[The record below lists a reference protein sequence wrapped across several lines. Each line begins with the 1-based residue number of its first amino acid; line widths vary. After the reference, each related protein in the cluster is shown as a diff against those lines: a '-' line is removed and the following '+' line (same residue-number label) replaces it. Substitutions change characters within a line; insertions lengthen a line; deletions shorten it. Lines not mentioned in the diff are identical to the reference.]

1 MRRAVAGLIAAL
13 PLALGVAVAHADQGG
28 PWSGGGG
35 MTMGVPV
42 IGTVVTTD
50 PSAGT
55 FTANAFVPTFGQG
68 GGNSGSG
75 TSQGPW
81 GAGGTFGRPFASG
94 DPTGGGTTPAT
105 TMVTINTDSNTKMI
119 VNGSTGTVGDM
130 KAGDQF
136 MALFTGS
143 PTASI
148 TTLVG
153 NPALAIFDRTPP
165 PPKQVYAFVGTVTGT
180 DTTNGTVTLTV
191 TQSFPSG
198 LAVANSSVTLTVSS
212 DTLILGGT
220 SSTGLR
226 NTLANVS
233 TGDVVAG
240 GLLAPQGDTLT
251 QIEALPLQI
260 LLDLPVSSSSSSS
273 SGSSSSSSSTTTSAA
288 KQKALKQALE
298 LLSASHHRTQHHK
311 KHHVKKHHVR
321 KHAKKG

>member
-13 PLALGVAVAHADQGG
+13 PLALGVAAAHADQGG

-35 MTMGVPV
+35 VTMGVPV

-50 PSAGT
+50 ASAGT
-55 FTANAFVPTFGQG
+55 FTANAFVPTFGLG
-68 GGNSGSG
+68 DLNSGSG
-75 TSQGPW
+75 TAQGPW
-81 GAGGTFGRPFASG
+81 GGGGSFARAFAIG
-94 DPTGGGTTPAT
+94 DPAGGGTTPTT
-105 TMVTINTDSNTKMI
+105 TMVTIKTDSNTKLV

-136 MALFTGS
+136 MALFSGS

-180 DTTNGTVTLTV
+180 DTTKGTVTLTV
-191 TQSFPSG
+191 TASLPSG
-198 LAVANSSVTLTVSS
+198 LAAANSSVTLTVSS

-220 SSTGLR
+220 SSTGFG

-233 TGDVVAG
+233 TGDIVAG
-240 GLLAPQGDTLT
+240 GLIAPQGDTLA

-260 LLDLPVSSSSSSS
+260 LVDLPASSSS
-273 SGSSSSSSSTTTSAA
+273 SGSSGSSSTTTTSAA
-288 KQKALKQALE
+288 KQKALKQALK
-298 LLSASHHRTQHHK
+298 LLRTKTTSHHRTKHHK
-311 KHHVKKHHVR
+311 KHHAR
-321 KHAKKG
+321 KHAVKG